1 MEKKVVR
8 IALVLLAV
16 FAIGI
21 LVLPSTMTLFAGQH
35 TWYYKEALPCEKCH
49 ADVADEFQS
58 SANYHPPGNTYPV
71 WEACVLCHQVEPLYP
86 GDVSQSEGKHAAT
99 VVPCDYCHYPEANAF
114 DNDPHYPFVE
124 AAEDDD
130 QMPNGTEA
138 CVACHT
144 HAEVKINFTWKKYM
158 TFAFEVNAEG
168 DRTDANAL
176 GGDSAYGTSASIWNA
191 TDDFGAN
198 GTETHYVVDYGA
210 YVADANYST
219 VYPFKSGT
227 NATEGEE
234 PDDDYE
240 DNLH

>member
-1 MEKKVVR
+1 MEKKLVR
-8 IALVLLAV
+8 IALVAMAV
-16 FAIGI
+16 LAIGI
-21 LVLPSTMTLFAGQH
+21 LVLPSTITLFAGQH

-86 GDVSQSEGKHAAT
+86 GDVSQSAGKHAAT

-114 DNDPHYPFVE
+114 DNDPHKPFID
-124 AAEDDD
+124 AADTST
-130 QMPNGTEA
+130 QMPNATEA

-158 TFAFEVNAEG
+158 TFAFEVNENA
-168 DRTDANAL
+168 DRDTLANAEEL
-176 GGDSAYGTSASIWNA
+176 WNV
-191 TDDFGAN
+191 TESFGAN

-210 YVADANYST
+210 YVADKNYDESY
-219 VYPFKSGT
+219 VFADGT
-227 NATEGEE
+227 NLSTGDEPTE
-234 PDDDYE
+234 DDDYE
-240 DNLH
+240 NNLH

>member
-16 FAIGI
+16 FAIGV

-86 GDVSQSEGKHAAT
+86 GDVSASEGKHAAT
-99 VVPCDYCHYPEANAF
+99 VVPCDYCHTPEANAF
-114 DNDPHYPFVE
+114 ENDPHKPFVD
-124 AAEDDD
+124 AAEKDD

-158 TFAFEVNAEG
+158 TFAFEVNATA
-168 DRTDANAL
+168 DRENM
-176 GGDSAYGTSASIWNA
+176 TSAETLWSA

-210 YVADANYST
+210 YVADSDYN
-219 VYPFKSGT
+219 
-227 NATEGEE
+227 NATPFG
-234 PDDDYE
+234 DDIDMENDTYE